1 MKWSAVSMESFD
13 SVSMGRRGRSGE
25 GERGVGGMKTR
36 GDRNK
41 RGPGRVDLGDT
52 QVTSQQTFPK
62 LWKKQHKILIRSE
75 PPLPPS
81 LNFLP
86 LFSIGRLTRSETCST
101 G

>member
-1 MKWSAVSMESFD
+1 MKWSAVAIESFD
-13 SVSMGRRGRSGE
+13 SVSIGRRGGSGE

-52 QVTSQQTFPK
+52 QVTSQQTFLK

-75 PPLPPS
+75 PPLPLS

-86 LFSIGRLTRSETCST
+86 LFSIGGFSKTN
-101 G
+101 